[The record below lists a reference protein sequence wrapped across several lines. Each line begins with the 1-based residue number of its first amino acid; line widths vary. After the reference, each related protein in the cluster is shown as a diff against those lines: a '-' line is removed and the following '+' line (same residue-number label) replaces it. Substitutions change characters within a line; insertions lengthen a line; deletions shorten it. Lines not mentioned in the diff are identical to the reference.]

1 MNATTNTNQIHSH
14 IELGLMTWMREL
26 TKEQRQDVIICYAM
40 DEDQDVMRKYA
51 KLLIREFVK

>member
-1 MNATTNTNQIHSH
+1 MNATTNPNQIFPH
-14 IELGLMTWMREL
+14 IEQGLMNWMREL

-51 KLLIREFVK
+51 KILIREFVK

>member
-1 MNATTNTNQIHSH
+1 MNATTNTTQIFPH
-14 IELGLMTWMREL
+14 IEQGLMNWMREL